1 MAKETDFFKFL
12 KLLRITD
19 FLSKVLLRKY
29 QRNLVPYFK
38 KYQLTGLDDDQH
50 GQKVIS
56 RELLGHKTMSLLEGE
71 ELEERELSDNKKL
84 QLKETIEGCFA
95 DEELE
100 ARDLAILY
108 EVTGYQGDNPPDDAE
123 FWANYANYKV
133 PGAREISL
141 NNSSG
146 SSD

>member
-1 MAKETDFFKFL
+1 MARETDFFKFL

-50 GQKVIS
+50 S
-56 RELLGHKTMSLLEGE
+56 RSVLSSQLLGDKTMSLLDSE
-71 ELEERELSDNKKL
+71 ELENREQTKNKKL
-84 QLKETIEGCFA
+84 QLMESIQDSFVN
-95 DEELE
+95 EELE

-108 EVTGYQGDNPPDDAE
+108 EITGYQGDNPPDDAD

-133 PGAREISL
+133 PGAREVSL

-146 SSD
+146 GSD

>member
-50 GQKVIS
+50 GRKKVIS
-56 RELLGHKTMSLLEGE
+56 TELLGDKTKRLLVGE
-71 ELEERELSDNKKL
+71 ELEELELSKNKKL
-84 QLKETIEGCFA
+84 
-95 DEELE
+95 
-100 ARDLAILY
+100 
-108 EVTGYQGDNPPDDAE
+108 
-123 FWANYANYKV
+123 
-133 PGAREISL
+133 
-141 NNSSG
+141 
-146 SSD
+146 

>member
-50 GQKVIS
+50 GRKVIS
-56 RELLGHKTMSLLEGE
+56 RELLGDKTMSLLVGE
-71 ELEERELSDNKKL
+71 ELEELELSKKKKL
-84 QLKETIEGCFA
+84 
-95 DEELE
+95 
-100 ARDLAILY
+100 
-108 EVTGYQGDNPPDDAE
+108 
-123 FWANYANYKV
+123 
-133 PGAREISL
+133 
-141 NNSSG
+141 
-146 SSD
+146 

>member
-50 GQKVIS
+50 GRKVIS
-56 RELLGHKTMSLLEGE
+56 SELLGGRTMSLLEGE
-71 ELEERELSDNKKL
+71 ELEERELSTNKKL
-84 QLKETIEGCFA
+84 
-95 DEELE
+95 
-100 ARDLAILY
+100 
-108 EVTGYQGDNPPDDAE
+108 
-123 FWANYANYKV
+123 
-133 PGAREISL
+133 
-141 NNSSG
+141 
-146 SSD
+146 

>member
-50 GQKVIS
+50 GRNKVIS
-56 RELLGHKTMSLLEGE
+56 KELLGDKTMSLLVGE
-71 ELEERELSDNKKL
+71 ELEELELSKNKKL
-84 QLKETIEGCFA
+84 
-95 DEELE
+95 
-100 ARDLAILY
+100 
-108 EVTGYQGDNPPDDAE
+108 
-123 FWANYANYKV
+123 
-133 PGAREISL
+133 
-141 NNSSG
+141 
-146 SSD
+146 